1 MANKPLQSIKFPG
14 LPDTYTV
21 PQVDNTLTQTGAAAD
36 AKKTG
41 DEIADLKS
49 DLSEKGFSEDARVAL
64 LNCFEHVTWTDE
76 YGQDYYNALQSALYP
91 DTGLVRISA
100 VFTQGTA
107 VFYTTTP
114 INDLKAYLV
123 VTGHYSDGTTETI
136 NNYSLSGTLEVGTS
150 TITVT
155 KEGKTTTF
163 NVTVQSALDSIA
175 YGTLTY
181 RDIFITN
188 NLFTLGGF
196 ENISS
201 LPSTE
206 TTLPNGDAYYASYG
220 SPLPEISTEE
230 ANTGIH
236 SLKAFST
243 GSSQM
248 KYSISGSNSP
258 TSGTLL
264 IAHSIDVKRYSGGRC
279 GVQLNFENVEGTAL
293 GAEVMHNEVTDGFVP
308 EVRVRSFSVTPKA
321 NYYISIFAGTWKSGN
336 ADVYVD
342 DIVVSEVPDGLTLAE
357 AEQLYDN
364 YITIRKEEGT
374 V

>member
-1 MANKPLQSIKFPG
+1 MANIPLKTIKFPG
-14 LPDTYTV
+14 LDDTYTV
-21 PQVDNTLTQTGAAAD
+21 PQVDNTLSVTGAAAD

-41 DEIADLKS
+41 DELTE
-49 DLSEKGFSEDARVAL
+49 LNERLNNEGLSEDAKVAL
-64 LNCFEHVTWTDE
+64 LDCFAHVAWIDEH
-76 YGQDYYNALQSALYP
+76 GQDYYDALEDALYP
-91 DTGLVRISA
+91 ETGLVRISA

-123 VTGHYSDGTTETI
+123 VTGHYNDGTTETI
-136 NNYSLSGTLEVGTS
+136 NDYSLSGTLIVGTS

-163 NVTVQSALDSIA
+163 NVAVQSALDSIA

-188 NLFTLGGF
+188 NLFTIGDF
-196 ENISS
+196 ESISS

-206 TTLPNGDAYYASYG
+206 TTLPNGDTYYANYG
-220 SPLPEISTEE
+220 NPLPDISTEE
-230 ANTGIH
+230 ANTGTH
-236 SLKAFST
+236 SLKAFSS
-243 GSSQM
+243 GSTQM
-248 KYSISGSNSP
+248 KYSISGSNAP

-264 IAHSIDVKRYSGGRC
+264 IACSMDVKRYSGGKC
-279 GVQLNFENVEGTAL
+279 GLQLNFENVETSVL
-293 GAEVMHNEVTDGFVP
+293 GEEVVHNETTSDFVAEVSIRPVEI
-308 EVRVRSFSVTPKA
+308 TPKS
-321 NYYISIFAGTWKSGN
+321 NYYISVFAGTFRSGN
-336 ADVYVD
+336 ADVYID
-342 DIVVSEVPDGLTLAE
+342 DVVVSPVPSGLTLAE

-364 YITIRKEEGT
+364 YVTIRKEEGT